1 MTNSMNSESAQAR
14 PSSPLLFQPLTL
26 RGLTLRN
33 RVVVSPMAMYSAIGG
48 QTADFH
54 LVHLGRF
61 ALGGAGLVF
70 MEATAV
76 NAAGRITPGCPGIW
90 DDPQADG
97 LKRVTDFLH
106 AHGAAAGI
114 QLLHSGFKGSSQR
127 PWEGGTP
134 LAEGAWPTISPSGEP
149 FDRGWPAPHALSA
162 HDIEWLIEDFRAAA
176 ERAVRAGF
184 DVVELHCAH
193 GYLLHAFLSP
203 LSNRRQDQY
212 GGTLENRMRL
222 PLAVARA
229 VREAW
234 PPDQPVFVRISAVD
248 GIGVGWS
255 IEDSVAFARELKA
268 IGIDAVDCSTGGL
281 RIDREKQVPARDP
294 GFQVPY
300 AARVR
305 REAGI
310 PTIAVGMIR
319 HAAQAEEILAGGD
332 ADLVALAREMLLNP
346 NWAAQAAIELQGSA
360 GWALW
365 PQPFRYWLE
374 RRARQLG
381 KK

>member
-1 MTNSMNSESAQAR
+1 MPAPTQNASHG
-14 PSSPLLFQPLTL
+14 PLLFQPLTL

-33 RVVVSPMAMYSAIGG
+33 RVVVSPMAMYSAAGG

-76 NAAGRITPGCPGIW
+76 NASGRITQGCPGVW
-90 DDPQADG
+90 DDAQASA
-97 LKRVTDFLH
+97 LARITDFLH

-127 PWEGGTP
+127 PWEGGAALGT
-134 LAEGAWPTISPSGEP
+134 AGWQTVSPSEEP
-149 FDRGWPAPHALSA
+149 FAEGWPAPQALSTDEIA
-162 HDIEWLIEDFRAAA
+162 ALVEDYRAAA
-176 ERAVRAGF
+176 RRVLAAGF

-203 LSNRRQDQY
+203 LSNRREDGY
-212 GGTLENRMRL
+212 GGSLENRMRL
-222 PLAVARA
+222 PLEVARA
-229 VREAW
+229 VREIW
-234 PPDQPVFVRISAVD
+234 PADRPMFVRISAVD
-248 GIGVGWS
+248 GIDVGWRV
-255 IEDSVAFARELKA
+255 EDSIAFAKALAA
-268 IGIDAVDCSTGGL
+268 IGVDVVDCSTGGL
-281 RIDREKQVPARDP
+281 RIDRDSQVPARSP

-300 AARVR
+300 ASRIR
-305 REAGI
+305 REAGVR
-310 PTIAVGMIR
+310 TVAVGMIR
-319 HAAQAEEILAGGD
+319 DAAHAEQILANGD
-332 ADLVALAREMLLNP
+332 ADLVALAREMLFNP
-346 NWAAQAAIELQGSA
+346 NWAAQAAVELQGST

-381 KK
+381 KG

>member
-1 MTNSMNSESAQAR
+1 MQPAPTPNASHG
-14 PSSPLLFQPLTL
+14 PLLFQPLTL

-33 RVVVSPMAMYSAIGG
+33 RVVVSPMAMYSAAGG

-76 NAAGRITPGCPGIW
+76 NAAGRITQGCPGVW
-90 DDPQADG
+90 DDAHVG
-97 LKRVTDFLH
+97 ALKPVTDFLH

-127 PWEGGTP
+127 PWEGGAALGTD
-134 LAEGAWPTISPSGEP
+134 GWQTVSPSEEP
-149 FDRGWPAPHALSA
+149 FAEGWPAPQALSTDEIA
-162 HDIEWLIEDFRAAA
+162 LLVEDYRAAA
-176 ERAVRAGF
+176 RRVLAAGF

-203 LSNRRQDQY
+203 LSNKREDDY
-212 GGTLENRMRL
+212 GGSLQNRMRL
-222 PLAVARA
+222 PLEAARA
-229 VREAW
+229 VREIW
-234 PPDQPVFVRISAVD
+234 PADQPMFVRVSAVD
-248 GIGVGWS
+248 GINVGWRV
-255 IEDSVAFARELKA
+255 EDSVEFAKALAA
-268 IGIDAVDCSTGGL
+268 IGVDVVDCSTGGL
-281 RIDREKQVPARDP
+281 RIDRDSQVPARSP

-300 AARVR
+300 ASRIR
-305 REAGI
+305 REAGVR
-310 PTIAVGMIR
+310 TIAVGMIR
-319 HAAQAEEILAGGD
+319 DAAHAEQILANGD
-332 ADLVALAREMLLNP
+332 ADLVALAREMLFNP
-346 NWAAQAAIELQGSA
+346 NWAAQAAVELQGSA

-381 KK
+381 KG

>member
-1 MTNSMNSESAQAR
+1 MAPAHTETPASM
-14 PSSPLLFQPLTL
+14 PLLFQPLTL
-26 RGLTLRN
+26 RGVTLRN
-33 RVVVSPMAMYSAIGG
+33 RVVVSPMAMYSAVEG

-76 NAAGRITPGCPGIW
+76 NAAGRITQGCPGIW
-90 DDPQADG
+90 SDHQIGA
-97 LKRVTDFLH
+97 LKRVADFLH

-127 PWEGGTP
+127 PWEGGGP
-134 LAEGAWPTISPSGEP
+134 LAEDAWPTVSPSRAP
-149 FDRGWPAPHALSA
+149 FDKGWPVPLALSESE
-162 HDIEWLIEDFRAAA
+162 IELLIEDFRAAA
-176 ERAVRAGF
+176 RRSLMAGF

-203 LSNRRQDQY
+203 LSNRREDQY

-222 PLAVARA
+222 PLAVVRA
-229 VREAW
+229 VREIW
-234 PPDQPVFVRISAVD
+234 PSDRPVFVRISAVD
-248 GIGVGWS
+248 GVGVGWS
-255 IEDSVAFARELKA
+255 IEDTVAFARELKA
-268 IGIDAVDCSTGGL
+268 IGIDALDCSTGGL
-281 RIDREKQVPARDP
+281 HIDREKQVPARSL

-305 REAGI
+305 REAGL
-310 PTIAVGMIR
+310 PTVAVGMIR
-319 HAAQAEEILAGGD
+319 HPAQAESILANGD
-332 ADLVALAREMLLNP
+332 ADLVALGREMLFNP
-346 NWAAQAAIELQGSA
+346 NWAVQAAVELQGSA
-360 GWALW
+360 GWGLW
-365 PQPFRYWLE
+365 PQQFRYWLE

-381 KK
+381 KG